1 MDGFS
6 YLDIFQTKG
15 VEYLLIIAF
24 LILII
29 PFWIVINNKKV
40 IVEKIKNLG
49 TLTLERLKIPKGIFY
64 HQNHTWTFLEKS
76 GLAEVG
82 IDDLLLHLVG
92 KVKFNFLNNE
102 GDQVKKGELLTEI
115 VSNGKLLRVYSPI
128 SGKIL
133 EINRKLSDNSELI
146 EKSPYRE
153 GWLFKMEPANWF
165 AETNNCIDGEKASGW
180 FKNEIASIK
189 DFLAETLAK
198 NSPASSL
205 VFQEGGE
212 LRDNV
217 LAEMPAEVWNDF
229 QQQFL
234 NQN

>member
-6 YLDIFQTKG
+6 YYNIFQTKG
-15 VEYLLIIAF
+15 IEYLIIIAF
-24 LILII
+24 LILIV
-29 PFWIVINNKKV
+29 PFWMILSRKKV
-40 IVEKIKNLG
+40 IIETIQSLG
-49 TLTLERLKIPKGIFY
+49 MLTLDILKIPKGIFY
-64 HQNHTWTFLEKS
+64 NRNHTWTFLEKS

-82 IDDLLLHLVG
+82 LDDLLLHLVG
-92 KVKFNFLNNE
+92 QVKLNFVKNE
-102 GDQVKKGELLTEI
+102 GEQIKKGDLLTEI
-115 VSNGKLLRVYSPI
+115 VSNEKVLRVYSPI

-133 EINRKLSDNSELI
+133 EINRKLSGNSGSE
-146 EKSPYRE
+146 ENSPYRE
-153 GWLFKMEPANWF
+153 AWLYKMEPTNWA
-165 AETNNCIDGEKASGW
+165 AETSNCIVGEKAAGW
-180 FKNEIASIK
+180 FKNELARMK

-198 NSPASSL
+198 NSPEASI

-217 LAEMPAEVWNDF
+217 LAEMPDEVWNDF